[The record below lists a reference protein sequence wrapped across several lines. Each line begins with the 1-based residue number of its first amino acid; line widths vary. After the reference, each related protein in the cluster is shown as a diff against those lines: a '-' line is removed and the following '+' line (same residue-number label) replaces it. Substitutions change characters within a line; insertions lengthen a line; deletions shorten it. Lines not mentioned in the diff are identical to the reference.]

1 MSLRQ
6 PPHGA
11 RFVLRLLAVLLFGLG
26 LISPAAYSAEPESDL
41 RFVLILSRHGVR
53 APLANQNENAVYAAQ
68 AWPKWSSPPSYL
80 TPHGVKQMELMGAY
94 YRERYIQE
102 GLLSGQVAADAPLIY
117 FRANNEQRTLGTA
130 TALASTLLPGV
141 TPTIVARPAGETDP
155 LFRSTKVPLGHVDH
169 ELGVASLLGS
179 VGGDLRR
186 VEESHLPEFATL
198 NKILMGESGVVPPGK
213 KSLLSLPTSVTPG
226 SGENVT
232 TVTGPLAKAGSIT
245 DAFMLQFSEGLPMSE
260 VGWGRITPERLT
272 QLLTLHALWLDL
284 QHGSFYAAQAEGSNL
299 ASHIGDTLTQAA
311 TGQRVVGAFGQ
322 PGQKMVVIAGHE
334 TNQVR
339 FAGLLGLNWAL
350 PGLQHN
356 PVLLG
361 GALVF
366 ELRERRSDHQ
376 YFVRLQYVSPSL
388 AQTRALTPLSLENPP
403 ATAPIFIHGCSTAA
417 PGYDAPLAAFEAKLA
432 QVIDPQFVA
441 PSAE

>member
-1 MSLRQ
+1 MNLRQ
-6 PPHGA
+6 LLFHSY
-11 RFVLRLLAVLLFGLG
+11 LRRILAVLLVALG
-26 LISPAAYSAEPESDL
+26 LIAPALQAAADDSDL

-53 APLANQNENAVYAAQ
+53 APLANQNENAIYAAE
-68 AWPKWSSPPSYL
+68 AWPKWTSQPSYL

-94 YRERYIQE
+94 YRERYIKE
-102 GLLSGQVAADAPLIY
+102 GLLSGQVAKDTPLIY
-117 FRANNEQRTLGTA
+117 FRANNEQRTIGTA
-130 TALASTLLPGV
+130 AALASSLLPGV
-141 TPTIVARPAGETDP
+141 TPKIVARPAGETDP
-155 LFRSTKVPLGHVDH
+155 IFRPTKVPVGHVDH
-169 ELGVASLLGS
+169 ELGVASFLGS

-186 VEESHLPEFATL
+186 IEESHLPEFATL

-213 KSLLSLPTSVTPG
+213 KSLLSLPTVVAPG

-232 TVTGPLAKAGSIT
+232 TLSGPLAKAGSIT
-245 DAFMLQFSEGLPMSE
+245 DLFMLQFSEGLPMSD
-260 VGWGRITPERLT
+260 VGWGRLTPERLT
-272 QLLTLHALWLDL
+272 QLLTLHALWLEL

-311 TGQRVVGAFGQ
+311 TGKHVPGAFGQ

-339 FAGLLGLNWAL
+339 FAGLLGINWAL

-376 YFVRLQYVSPSL
+376 FFVRLQYVAPSL
-388 AQTRALTPLSLENPP
+388 AQTRALTPLTLENPP
-403 ATAPIFIHGCSTAA
+403 ATAPIFIHGAGTAA

-432 QVIDPQFVA
+432 QVVDKQFVA
-441 PSAE
+441 PEAE